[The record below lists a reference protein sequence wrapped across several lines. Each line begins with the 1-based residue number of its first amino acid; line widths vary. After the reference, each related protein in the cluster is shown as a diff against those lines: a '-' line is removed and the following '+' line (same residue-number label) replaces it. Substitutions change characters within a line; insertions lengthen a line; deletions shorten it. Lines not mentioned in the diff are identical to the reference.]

1 MANKFPLILNTSA
14 NQIQEIASGDN
25 LDLTGCGINNAGVI
39 TATSFSGN
47 GSGLIGVASTDYIVT
62 GTAATFNNTTNFN
75 GNVNISSNIDVDGHT
90 NLDNVSIAGVTTMS
104 GDITISNTSPKI
116 SLVDTN
122 NNDDFDLMNADG
134 IFQIVDATNSAN
146 RLRIDSTGTVNVSG
160 NLDVGAGVD
169 VTGNVV
175 ASGNVSGVDGTFTGN
190 VSIGGTLTYEDVTNI
205 DSVGLITARNGINVS
220 AGTATFQGAIDA
232 NSDLDVDGHTNLDN
246 VSIAGVTTFSGDVKF
261 TGTNNVLWDASDNAL
276 EFEDAVKIKLG
287 SDDDIVIHHTGGYN
301 YIEGQLRI
309 GKNNS
314 VRITDANDDT
324 RLQVTN
330 TGATVTGTS
339 AATSFSGGTYT
350 STDWFVNDTAA
361 EGMKNTATGQFF
373 FSQASNETRLYHGS
387 NAQVKLTFRG
397 SGDTYR
403 GAVNADANGMALLTG
418 AASEE
423 YGVLCVAD
431 GATNLYWDAS
441 KKFETTHHGAI
452 VTGILTAT
460 SFKLADGSNVGG
472 VDSDSDENTVGG
484 TGAGENFTS
493 GGGLKNTCFGKDAG
507 NDITSGDF
515 NVAIGHQTLDA
526 CNSGRFNT
534 AVGNDALGGLTSG
547 VESTAF
553 GYNAG
558 LGGNGGKNVFM
569 GYAAGQAVTSGENT
583 IVGYEAGKA
592 NNTNGKLVA
601 FGMEAAHNSTSSQRL
616 TALGYQAG
624 RAHTG
629 GNGNTYVGYQAGKL
643 NGNGDM
649 NCVMGDQTVRNS
661 SDFNRATVFGAYA
674 AGGFGSNAND
684 NTVIGYNAGS
694 STLTGTNN
702 IIIGSGANLSGN
714 VSNEITLGDA
724 NITKFRIPGI
734 GLELTGPVGLTT
746 EQVTPSS
753 NVATLNLAK
762 DDHKIV
768 ASGTY
773 TVNVSG
779 GTEAGSHTLRIENSG
794 TANVGFS
801 TYFKFPSGGTPSL
814 PTASG
819 AISLISFTVHKVGSV
834 GIATVLLAGAS
845 VNYS

>member
-47 GSGLIGVASTDYIVT
+47 GAGLIGVASTDYILT
-62 GTAATFNNTTNFN
+62 GTAATFTGGVDINSDLDVDGHTNLDNVSVAGVITATSFVGSGAN
-75 GNVNISSNIDVDGHT
+75 LTGIDATSIKDPAGNVKVQAQASGAMHTGISTFGDIDVDGHT
-90 NLDNVSIAGVTTMS
+90 NLDNVNITGVSTFSGALDINAGLDVSGLSDLAASTFNNVRAGWS
-104 GDITISNTSPKI
+104 GDGEIDTS
-116 SLVDTN
+116 
-122 NNDDFDLMNADG
+122 
-134 IFQIVDATNSAN
+134 
-146 RLRIDSTGTVNVSG
+146 SG
-160 NLDVGAGVD
+160 NLILDSAGGTVEVTD
-169 VTGNVV
+169 NLSVTG
-175 ASGNVSGVDGTFTGN
+175 SLTGTTATFSGN

-220 AGTATFQGAIDA
+220 SGTATFAGAIDA
-232 NSDLDVDGHTNLDN
+232 NGNLDVDGATSLDALTVDDDATFNGATTNMVWDKSDSKLKFNNILNIYNKDGGSRIDAASGGMFFKATGAYVWSNNSLGTRFEALDSSCILYAN
-246 VSIAGVTTFSGDVKF
+246 GGKVARSRPGELQIG
-261 TGTNNVLWDASDNAL
+261 NPDAS
-276 EFEDAVKIKLG
+276 
-287 SDDDIVIHHTGGYN
+287 
-301 YIEGQLRI
+301 I
-309 GKNNS
+309 G
-314 VRITDANDDT
+314 V
-324 RLQVTN
+324 
-330 TGATVTGTS
+330 GATLGITGN
-339 AATSFSGGTYT
+339 AFFGGT
-350 STDWFVNDTAA
+350 
-361 EGMKNTATGQFF
+361 G
-373 FSQASNETRLYHGS
+373 
-387 NAQVKLTFRG
+387 
-397 SGDTYR
+397 
-403 GAVNADANGMALLTG
+403 
-418 AASEE
+418 
-423 YGVLCVAD
+423 
-431 GATNLYWDAS
+431 
-441 KKFETTHHGAI
+441 I
-452 VTGILTAT
+452 VTAT
-460 SFKLADGSNVGG
+460 SFKLPDGSNVGG
-472 VDSDSDENTVGG
+472 VDSDSDENTVAG
-484 TGAGENFTS
+484 TGAGANFT
-493 GGGLKNTCFGKDAG
+493 GGSGLKNTCFGKDAG

-526 CNSGRFNT
+526 CNTGRFNT

-569 GYAAGQAVTSGENT
+569 GYAAGQAVTSGDNT

-624 RAHTG
+624 RGHTG

-643 NGNGDM
+643 NGMGDM

-694 STLTGTNN
+694 SSLTGTNN
-702 IIIGSGANLSGN
+702 VIIGSGANLSGN
-714 VSNEITLGDA
+714 VSNEITLGNA
-724 NITKFRIPGI
+724 SITKFRIPGI